1 MSVDPHF
8 TRPQPKVLTWHL
20 GLFPAQWEP
29 TLSIMPSHSP
39 IFSFRLCSNGSQLL
53 FFASSMHRLSGTSG
67 PLYIGLPLSPVVVQ
81 SLSQVW
87 LFATPWTQHIR
98 LPCPSPSPGVC
109 SNSYP
114 SSQWCY
120 LTISSSIVPISCPQS
135 SAASGSFPI
144 SQLFTSGSQSMGA
157 SASVLSLNIQG
168 WFPLGWTGLISL
180 PSKGLS
186 KVFSSTT
193 IWKHRFFGTQPSLW
207 SNSYIHTWLLE
218 KP

>member
-1 MSVDPHF
+1 
-8 TRPQPKVLTWHL
+8 
-20 GLFPAQWEP
+20 
-29 TLSIMPSHSP
+29 
-39 IFSFRLCSNGSQLL
+39 
-53 FFASSMHRLSGTSG
+53 MHRLSGTSG
-67 PLYIGLPLSPVVVQ
+67 PLYIWLPLTSVVVQ

-114 SSQWCY
+114 SSQGCY

-135 SAASGSFPI
+135 SPASGSFPI
-144 SQLFTSGSQSMGA
+144 SQLFASGSQSMGA

-180 PSKGLS
+180 LSKRLSRVFSNTTIQKHQFCSAQPFFMVSHLYVTALSAKWCLYFLMCCLGLS
-186 KVFSSTT
+186 ELFFQEANVF
-193 IWKHRFFGTQPSLW
+193 
-207 SNSYIHTWLLE
+207 
-218 KP
+218 